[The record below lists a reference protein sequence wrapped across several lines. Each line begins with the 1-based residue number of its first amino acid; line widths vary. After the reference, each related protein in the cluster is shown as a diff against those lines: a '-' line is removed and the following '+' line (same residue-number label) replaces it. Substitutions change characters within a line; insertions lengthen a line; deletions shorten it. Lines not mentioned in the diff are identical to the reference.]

1 VSWTDEEEQEFY
13 RFHEESFYAS
23 NVRDLT
29 GLSDQA
35 LFRQKG
41 QSKVLPGSPGGLAGD
56 GKIMEGDWFL
66 LIPCRFLN
74 GLFTNG
80 LLNHIIYINPIEL
93 WGLRKNQAI
102 LGDGF
107 VRPTSD
113 FGCCTL

>member
-1 VSWTDEEEQEFY
+1 MSWTDEEEQEFY

-80 LLNHIIYINPIEL
+80 LLNHIIYIYKPNWIMGVEKKSSHTRRWIRSP
-93 WGLRKNQAI
+93 N
-102 LGDGF
+102 
-107 VRPTSD
+107 
-113 FGCCTL
+113 